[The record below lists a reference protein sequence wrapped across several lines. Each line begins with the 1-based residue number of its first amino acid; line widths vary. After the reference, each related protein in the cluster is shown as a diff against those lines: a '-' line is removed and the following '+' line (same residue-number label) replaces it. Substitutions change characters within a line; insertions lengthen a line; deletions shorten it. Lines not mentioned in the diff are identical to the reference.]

1 MKKSIFLLLTLSFL
15 FSCSTTT
22 ENDAAD
28 QIIGEWVWIES
39 SGGLAGTTE
48 TPESTEKEI
57 TLQITNNSIKQF
69 VNGTLESDRT
79 YNIERRESVIF
90 GDVREMIVYDNG
102 FRQIFSITGKQLILT
117 GDCNDCFQAEYE
129 RK

>member
-1 MKKSIFLLLTLSFL
+1 MKKSIFLFLTLTVL
-15 FSCSTTT
+15 ISCSTTD
-22 ENDAAD
+22 NDSAD

-57 TLQITNNSIKQF
+57 ILQISNNSIKQF
-69 VNGTLESDRT
+69 VNGTLESERP
-79 YNIERRESVIF
+79 YNIERSESVLF

-102 FRQIFSITGKQLILT
+102 FRQIFSTTGKQLILT

>member
-1 MKKSIFLLLTLSFL
+1 MKKSIFLFLTLSVFI
-15 FSCSTTT
+15 SCSTTT
-22 ENDAAD
+22 DNDSAD

-39 SGGLAGTTE
+39 SGGLAGTKE

-57 TLQITNNSIKQF
+57 ILQISNNSIKQF

-79 YNIERRESVIF
+79 YHIERKESVIF

-102 FRQIFSITGKQLILT
+102 FWQIFSTTGKRLILT

>member
-1 MKKSIFLLLTLSFL
+1 MKKIIFLLMILGFL
-15 FSCSTTT
+15 NSCSTTT
-22 ENDAAD
+22 DNDSAD

-57 TLQITNNSIKQF
+57 TLQISKTSIKKF
-69 VNGTLESDRT
+69 VNGILESDRH
-79 YNIERRESVIF
+79 YNIERRESATF

-102 FRQIFSITGKQLILT
+102 FRQIFSTTGNRLILFD
-117 GDCNDCFQAEYE
+117 DCYDCFQAEYE

>member
-1 MKKSIFLLLTLSFL
+1 MKKSIFLFFTLSVL
-15 FSCSTTT
+15 ISCSTTT
-22 ENDAAD
+22 DNDSAD

-39 SGGLAGTTE
+39 SGGLAGTTG

-57 TLQITNNSIKQF
+57 ILQISNKSIKQF
-69 VNGTLESDRT
+69 VNGTLESDRP

-90 GDVREMIVYDNG
+90 GDLREMIVYNNG
-102 FRQIFSITGKQLILT
+102 LRQIFSITGNQLILT